1 MRTHYRLVEK
11 RWGEQ
16 ELWEPWGAVYENCSG
31 RFAGSAV
38 LVLSTLAEHRSTVR
52 HFEERIEQWG
62 LTLEDAQRMFG
73 DYAARFR
80 LRPEIEV
87 VEGESYRKIRRRLR
101 KRIFAA
107 PEPEAAQPAVEPMP
121 AWEEHT
127 PQPAYQVLR
136 ESGESGEAEEKEP
149 S

>member
-1 MRTHYRLVEK
+1 MRTHYRIVEK

-31 RFAGSAV
+31 RFADSAV
-38 LVLSTLAEHRSTVR
+38 IVLSSLAEHRSTVC
-52 HFEERIEQWG
+52 HFEEHIEQWG

-73 DYAARFR
+73 DYASRFR

-87 VEGESYRKIRRRLR
+87 VEGESYRKIRRCLR

-107 PEPEAAQPAVEPMP
+107 PEPEAAEPAIEPTP

-127 PQPAYQVLR
+127 AQPAYQVLQ
-136 ESGESGEAEEKEP
+136 ESGEAGEKEP

>member
-1 MRTHYRLVEK
+1 MRTHYRIVEK

-16 ELWEPWGAVYENCSG
+16 ELWEPSGAVYENCSG
-31 RFAGSAV
+31 HFADSAV
-38 LVLSTLAEHRSTVR
+38 LVLSSLAEHRSTVR

-80 LRPEIEV
+80 LRPDTEV
-87 VEGESYRKIRRRLR
+87 VEGDSYREIRRRLR
-101 KRIFAA
+101 KRIFTALA
-107 PEPEAAQPAVEPMP
+107 PEAAEAAIEPTP
-121 AWEEHT
+121 AWEEYEV
-127 PQPAYQVLR
+127 QPAYQVLQ
-136 ESGESGEAEEKEP
+136 ESREAEETGK

>member
-1 MRTHYRLVEK
+1 MRTHYRIVEK

-38 LVLSTLAEHRSTVR
+38 LVLSSLAEHRSTVR

-87 VEGESYRKIRRRLR
+87 VEGESYRKIRRCLR

-107 PEPEAAQPAVEPMP
+107 PQPEAAEPAVEPMP

-127 PQPAYQVLR
+127 VQPAYQVLR
-136 ESGESGEAEEKEP
+136 ESGEAGEKEP